1 VSTLNG
7 FRLSR
12 RACLRGAGVALALPM
27 LEIMQPRKAAAQAAA
42 PLRFLCV
49 YSPNGFLMP
58 KWTPAG
64 SGGST
69 YTSSPLLTHLDA
81 YKSDFNVIT
90 GLGNY
95 TASISNI
102 FGGSHTRSCGSL
114 LTQCPIASPDVSDD
128 IQNGV
133 SLDQI
138 IAGKVKDQTRFASI
152 EVGSRASSLTG
163 NCEDSFSCA
172 YNNNISWSGPTT
184 PQVKQVNPRDVFNRF
199 FKDLP
204 TSGTPMPAENKDA
217 LYQKSILDVV
227 LGRAAALRSKLGK
240 TDLAKLDQYLTAV
253 REVEM
258 RIARLVDGSVASREC
273 TVPAAPTDTST
284 TQLPFQEHLDTLS
297 DLLALSFQC
306 DIVRVGTYM
315 FEHSFTD
322 VRSFNFLQGVT
333 ARHHEI
339 THSANSADQEE
350 KINAFYVQRFA
361 YLLGKLKAAS
371 DGGDASVLDNSIV
384 YFTSEFGNAHVHDM
398 RNLPMVVAGKAGG
411 KFKTGQHVVY
421 PLGAGDGQGVD
432 GRGNRD
438 DVQLANLHLTTLH
451 AFDMAQP
458 SFGRDEKGA
467 PMATTTL
474 SELLA

>member
-1 VSTLNG
+1 MKP

-12 RACLRGAGVALALPM
+12 RACLRAAGVVLALPA
-27 LEIMQPRKAAAQAAA
+27 LEIMQPRRASAQAAN

-49 YSPNGFLMP
+49 YSPNGFYMP
-58 KWTPAG
+58 QWTPAG
-64 SGGST
+64 SGGAD
-69 YTSSPLLTHLDA
+69 YALSPLLTPLAAHKA
-81 YKSDFNVIT
+81 DFNVIT

-102 FGGSHTRSCGSL
+102 FGGSHSRSCGSM
-114 LTQCPIASPDVSDD
+114 LTQCPIASPDVSKDV
-128 IQNGV
+128 QNGV

-138 IAGKVKDQTRFASI
+138 IANSIGSQTRFPSM

-172 YNNNISWSGPTT
+172 YNNNISWSGPAT
-184 PQVKQVNPRDVFNRF
+184 PKVKQVNPLDVFNRF

-204 TSGTPMPAENKDA
+204 MGTDPVPAENKDA

-227 LGRAAALRSKLGK
+227 LSHSEALKAKLGK
-240 TDLAKLDQYLTAV
+240 TDRAKLDEYLTAV

-258 RIARLVDGSVASREC
+258 RIARLVDGSVVAHSC
-273 TVPAAPTDTST
+273 DVPAAPKDSSQVT
-284 TQLPFQEHLDTLS
+284 LPFQEHLDLLS
-297 DLLALSFQC
+297 DLIVLAFQC
-306 DIVRVGTYM
+306 DVTRVGTYM

-322 VRSFNFLQGVT
+322 TRSFNFLPGVT
-333 ARHHEI
+333 GRHHEI
-339 THSANSADQEE
+339 THSDNATDQEV
-350 KINAFYVQRFA
+350 KINTFYVQRFA
-361 YLLGKLKAAS
+361 YLLDKLKAAKEG
-371 DGGDASVLDNSIV
+371 DGSVLDNSIV
-384 YFTSEFGNAHVHDM
+384 YFTSEFGNAHLHDM
-398 RNLPMVVAGKAGG
+398 RNAPMVVAGKGGG
-411 KFKTGQHVVY
+411 KLKTGQHIVY

-438 DVQLANLHLTTLH
+438 DVQLARLHLTTLR

-458 SFGRDEKGA
+458 SFGHDEKGA

-474 SELLA
+474 SELLV